1 MRRVV
6 ITGMGTVNPLGNNV
20 PATVEKLFKGETG
33 VDFITK
39 FDTENFPI
47 KIAGEVKDFDPSSI
61 INNKEVRRMD
71 PYIQYALFSS
81 KEALEQSKLNLENI
95 NKEKVGVIIASGIG
109 GINTWVEQHTNFL
122 NKGPKRVS
130 PFFIPMMI
138 SNMASGQVA
147 IKFGFKGPNYAI
159 TSACA
164 SSGHAIVAALR
175 IIQRNEADIMLTG
188 GSEAAVTTLAL
199 AGFAV
204 MKALS
209 TRNDDPKTA
218 SRPFDRGRDGFV
230 LSEGAG
236 ILVLEEYEHAKARGA
251 EILCEILGAGQTDDA
266 FHITAPDVT
275 GTGPAL
281 AMTNALKDSNINKE
295 EVNHINAHGT
305 STPYNDKIETL
316 AIKKAF
322 GDHTKKLS
330 IVSTK
335 SMTGHLLG
343 AGSAVEAIAI
353 IMSMKKNIIHPT
365 INLVNPDPDCDLDYV
380 PNKAREEKIKYAL
393 SNSFGFG
400 GHNVSILFK
409 NLNA

>member
-20 PATVEKLFKGETG
+20 PTTTEKLFKGEVG
-33 VDFITK
+33 IDYITK
-39 FDTENFPI
+39 FDIENFPI
-47 KIAGEVKDFDPSSI
+47 KIAGELKNFDPSSI
-61 INNKEVRRMD
+61 IDKKEARRMD
-71 PYIQYALFSS
+71 PYIQYAVVSS
-81 KEALEQSKLNLENI
+81 KEAIEYSKLDLDKI
-95 NKEKVGVIIASGIG
+95 DKEKVGVIIASGIG

-122 NKGPKRVS
+122 KKGPRRVS

-164 SSGHAIVAALR
+164 SSGHAIVAAYR
-175 IIQRNEADIMLTG
+175 IIQRGEANLMLSG
-188 GSEAAVTTLAL
+188 GSEAAVTPLAL
-199 AGFAV
+199 AGFSV

-209 TRNDDPKTA
+209 TRNDDPKTS
-218 SRPFDRGRDGFV
+218 SRPFDNERDGFV

-236 ILVLEEYEHAKARGA
+236 MLVLEEYEHAKARGA
-251 EILCEILGAGQTDDA
+251 QILCEICGAGQTDDA
-266 FHITAPDVT
+266 FHITAPDET

-281 AMTNALKDSNINKE
+281 AMTNAVKDSKINKE
-295 EVNHINAHGT
+295 EIDHINAHGT

-322 GDHTKKLS
+322 GEHAKKIS
-330 IVSTK
+330 VVSTK

-343 AGSAVEAIAI
+343 AGSAVEVIAI
-353 IMSMKKNIIHPT
+353 IASMKKNMLHPT
-365 INLVNPDPDCDLDYV
+365 MNLVNPDPNCDLDYV
-380 PNKAREEKIKYAL
+380 PNKARNFEIKNAI
-393 SNSFGFG
+393 SNSLGFG
-400 GHNVSILFK
+400 GHNASIVISK
-409 NLNA
+409 YE